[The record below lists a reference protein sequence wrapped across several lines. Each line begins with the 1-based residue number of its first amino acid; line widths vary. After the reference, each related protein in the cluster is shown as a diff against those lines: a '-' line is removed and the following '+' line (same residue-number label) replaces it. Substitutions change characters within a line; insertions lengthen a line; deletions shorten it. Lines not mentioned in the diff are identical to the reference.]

1 MYICLS
7 LSSPC
12 DSYLSVN
19 LLRYSILNTI
29 EILVLTSWIPASKNF
44 SFQKWFFFFSDN
56 LRHQKSE
63 GCLRLVLLFYWNL
76 WRLSRYLGRVHG
88 MFFERHDGLLFA
100 LFLSRF
106 ILLESTAFT
115 KCMLHYVRR
124 NEGWFSVCGSKSCAL
139 FRKAVAEFTRGFWSI
154 SRSFVIQQNEEE
166 RGCQQS
172 WFFGSK

>member
-1 MYICLS
+1 MESPRLIKSHLS
-7 LSSPC
+7 YDMLPSE
-12 DSYLSVN
+12 
-19 LLRYSILNTI
+19 I
-29 EILVLTSWIPASKNF
+29 ESKEAKVF
-44 SFQKWFFFFSDN
+44 SEKKPTFFFSKMIFFFSDN

-115 KCMLHYVRR
+115 QCMLHYVRR
-124 NEGWFSVCGSKSCAL
+124 NEGWFSVRGSKSCAL
-139 FRKAVAEFTRGFWSI
+139 FGKAIAEFTRGFWSI